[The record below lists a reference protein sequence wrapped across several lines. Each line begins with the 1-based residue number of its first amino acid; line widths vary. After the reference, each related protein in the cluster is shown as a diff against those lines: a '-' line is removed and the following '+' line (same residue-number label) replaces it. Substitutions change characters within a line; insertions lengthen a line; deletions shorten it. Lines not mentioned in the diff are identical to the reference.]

1 MLDRNNS
8 LLVGLGGGGSSLT
21 DTIVDVNPIFIPYFI
36 NTSITDIED
45 LNNSN
50 NEIRNYMLIS
60 TTNGVGRNRKMGIAC
75 AETYGFG
82 IIDTLSKFQQENI
95 YLVASFGG
103 GSGSAILEVLLRAI
117 SQMKEDNDF
126 DKNIHV
132 IGILPSIKSNEVLL
146 NNCIE
151 TWNKVLSYSKHIS
164 SMIFV
169 DNDSRIGEGLS
180 QREKEIEINN
190 NFAELFDSIF
200 DIPLVNGQNFDS
212 ANLGNILADKGTLY
226 FYELDEDC
234 SSIEICLQK
243 AKKESVLASMFKTE
257 INTIFESNGTT
268 KTKCG
273 HLGLSIMDGF
283 KFGID
288 NVLKLFAPKKEVYVG
303 LNDDKNLLVLSGMLP
318 PYDKITLISHEIE
331 SRNKENEDKNE
342 FDLTLFMTQTS
353 RKDENNNQNDDSIN
367 NNSTTSK
374 KQKKQRLK
382 KNLFKR

>member
-21 DTIVDVNPIFIPYFI
+21 DAIVDTNPIFIPYFI

-50 NEIRNYMLIS
+50 SEIRNYMVIS
-60 TTNGVGRNRKMGIAC
+60 TTNGVGRNRKLGIAC
-75 AETYGFG
+75 AENYGFS

-95 YLVASFGG
+95 YLIASFGG

-117 SQMKEDNDF
+117 SEMKEDGDF

-132 IGILPSIKSNEVLL
+132 IGILPSIKSNDVLL
-146 NNCIE
+146 KNSID
-151 TWNKVLSYSKHIS
+151 TWNEVLSYSKYIN
-164 SMIFV
+164 SMIFI
-169 DNDSRIGEGLS
+169 DNDAKIGDNLS
-180 QREKEIEINN
+180 QREKELEINN
-190 NFAELFDSIF
+190 SFAELFDSIF

-212 ANLGNILADKGTLY
+212 ANLGNILSDKGTLY

-234 SSIEICLQK
+234 TSIEVCLQK

-257 INTIFESNGTT
+257 INTIIENNGTT

-273 HLGLSIMDGF
+273 HLGLSIMEGF

-288 NVLKLFAPKKEVYVG
+288 NVLKLFSPKKEVYIG
-303 LNDDKNLLVLSGMLP
+303 ANEDKNILILSGMLP

-331 SRNKENEDKNE
+331 SRSKEN
-342 FDLTLFMTQTS
+342 
-353 RKDENNNQNDDSIN
+353 DENNELDLSIFMAKTTKKEEKSEN
-367 NNSTTSK
+367 FTKKIEENSDK
-374 KQKKQRLK
+374 KTKKKRLK